1 MVACGGMHSMALTE
15 TGEVWTWGEPWGEF
29 SLKVDRSPRP
39 VRGKCGGEVWD
50 EVAGGG

>member
-1 MVACGGMHSMALTE
+1 MALTE

-39 VRGKCGGEVWD
+39 VRGECGGEVWD
-50 EVAGGG
+50 EVPG